1 MVNGADVIRFKK
13 KDGQIL
19 TTSLNVYAHSSANV
33 IDAGWNGIANPA
45 LYHAFL
51 NAGATDNYT
60 APARPN
66 FGQKYKPVDDSY
78 DPIDMKNDKLIVGQP
93 VFVQVKDPK
102 TVVAETNNTGFG
114 APRRRA
120 PRVDNAYYE
129 VHISAGESYTDR
141 LYLQTLEDKEDCY
154 VIGLDLA
161 KAGVSNKV
169 AQMWVN
175 RYNAKLCVNTTA
187 PVGKTA
193 TYPLGISIPEN
204 GTYQI
209 SSATEMQNN
218 QELYVTRNG
227 SAIWNLAYGPYT
239 VTLDKGTYS
248 EYGIKLIQSNA
259 PAVTTG
265 VDQTQTTND
274 KQQIQKVIIDNQ
286 VYIVRE
292 GALYTIT
299 GQKVQ

>member
-1 MVNGADVIRFKK
+1 MPDEVRYDAIN
-13 KDGQIL
+13 L
-19 TTSLNVYAHSSANV
+19 SS
-33 IDAGWNGIANPA
+33 
-45 LYHAFL
+45 H
-51 NAGATDNYT
+51 T
-60 APARPN
+60 
-66 FGQKYKPVDDSY
+66 
-78 DPIDMKNDKLIVGQP
+78 LIVGEP
-93 VFVQVKDPK
+93 IFVQVNTPN
-102 TVVAETNNTGFG
+102 TISAYETKSGAG
-114 APRRRA
+114 YAPRRS
-120 PRVDNAYYE
+120 PRTDNAYYE
-129 VHISAGESYTDR
+129 VQISGSEEYTDR
-141 LYLQTLEDKEDCY
+141 IYLQTLEDKEDCY
-154 VIGLDLA
+154 MTGLDLA
-161 KAGVSNKV
+161 KAGISPKV

-187 PVGKTA
+187 PVGNTA
-193 TYPLGISIPEN
+193 NYPLGISVPEN

-209 SSATEMQNN
+209 SSATEMQAN

-248 EYGIKLIQSNA
+248 EYGIKLILSNA

-274 KQQIQKVIIDNQ
+274 KLQIQKVLIDNK

-292 GALYTIT
+292 GELYTIT